1 MKGLN
6 ENQEIFAV
14 NKNETWMIS
23 KVGDFNVTIW
33 NGNWIVSKTGDL
45 YEIIEMEFQLV
56 REDKMGVIL

>member
-1 MKGLN
+1 
-6 ENQEIFAV
+6 
-14 NKNETWMIS
+14 MIS

-56 REDKMGVIL
+56 REDKMEVIL